1 MADFGI
7 LRAGT
12 LVSAGAATLPLSGD
26 SYLIESVIVQN
37 QANGATVSIGNDL
50 VCPFE
55 LAAGATLTLNIDR
68 LDKVYVNF
76 PAAGGRVNWLAGS
89 VR

>member
-12 LVSAGAATLPLSGD
+12 LASTGQATLPLSSD
-26 SYLIESVIVQN
+26 SYLIESVIIQN
-37 QANGATVSIGNDL
+37 QTGGATVSIGDRYQ
-50 VCPFE
+50 CTFE
-55 LAAGATLTLNIDR
+55 LAAGATLTINVNR
-68 LDKVYVNF
+68 LDQIFIRF

-89 VR
+89 K

>member
-12 LVSAGAATLPLSGD
+12 LVSAGAATLKLSND

-55 LAAGATLTLNIDR
+55 LPAGATLTLNIDR

>member
-12 LVSAGAATLPLSGD
+12 LASAGGGTYKLSSD
-26 SYLIESVIVQN
+26 QYLIESVIIQN

-89 VR
+89 K

>member
-12 LVSAGAATLPLSGD
+12 RVSAGAATLKLSDD

-37 QANGATVSIGNDL
+37 QTGGATVSIGDQYQ
-50 VCPFE
+50 CTFE
-55 LAAGATLTLNIDR
+55 LAAGATLTINIDR
-68 LDKVYVNF
+68 LDKIWVRF
-76 PAAGGRVNWLAGS
+76 PAAGGRVNYLAGS
-89 VR
+89 VS

>member
-1 MADFGI
+1 MSDFGI

-12 LVSAGAATLPLSGD
+12 LVSAGAATLKLSND
-26 SYLIESVIVQN
+26 SYLIESVIIQN
-37 QANGATVSIGNDL
+37 QTGGATVSIGNDL

-55 LAAGATLTLNIDR
+55 LAAGATLTISVSR
-68 LDKVYVNF
+68 LDQIYICF

>member
-12 LVSAGAATLPLSGD
+12 LASVGAATLPLSGD

-37 QANGATVSIGNDL
+37 QTGGATVSIGNDL

-68 LDKVYVNF
+68 LDKVYVHF

-89 VR
+89 K